1 MATTTYSSLSQRT
14 NTHAHVNM
22 LAHIE
27 PVLLAS
33 TFGKKYWLPK
43 NKADNMKLR
52 RRVPLAINTTPLTEG
67 VAPTAQALG
76 FEDVT
81 VTLNQYGAV
90 IELTDK
96 VQDLAEDPV
105 LNEATSEC
113 GENAGGVF
121 EAVTLGVI
129 RAGTNVA
136 YSNGAARNAVNT
148 AVNLSVLRGAEAFL
162 NVKKAK
168 KVTKYV
174 PSTVKTVSEPVRPA
188 LVALCHS
195 YHQQDLE
202 QLAGWTPIERYGDAM
217 GQLPYEIGKIGGIRF
232 CASPD
237 MPVWADAGA
246 TKGAMRS
253 TTGTV
258 ADVYPIIIFGD
269 EAYATAGVKG
279 TKDVEL
285 YIRTPDETDSSNP
298 LGQKGSVGWK
308 SWFAAA
314 ILNQNWLIRLET
326 AVTQY

>member
-1 MATTTYSSLSQRT
+1 
-14 NTHAHVNM
+14 
-22 LAHIE
+22 
-27 PVLLAS
+27 
-33 TFGKKYWLPK
+33 
-43 NKADNMKLR
+43 
-52 RRVPLAINTTPLTEG
+52 
-67 VAPTAQALG
+67 
-76 FEDVT
+76 
-81 VTLNQYGAV
+81 V

-96 VQDLAEDPV
+96 VVDMAEDPV
-105 LNEATSEC
+105 LQEATSEC

-129 RAGTNVA
+129 RSGTSVA
-136 YSNGAARNAVNT
+136 YSNGAARSAVASAITLNA
-148 AVNLSVLRGAEAFL
+148 LRGAEAFL

-188 LVALCHS
+188 FVALCHS

-202 QLAGWTPIERYGDAM
+202 QLAGWTPVERYGDAM
-217 GQLPYEIGKIGGIRF
+217 GQLPYEIGKIGGVRF

-237 MPVWADAGA
+237 MPVWADAGG

-253 TTGTV
+253 TTGTN

-279 TKDVEL
+279 TKDIEL
-285 YIRTPDETDSSNP
+285 YIHTPDKVDSGNP
-298 LGQKGSVGWK
+298 LGQKGTVGWK

-314 ILNQNWLIRLET
+314 ILNQNWLCRIET